1 MQFDQ
6 LKRRRELIMMLGGMA
21 ACSVA
26 CPFAVHA
33 QQGERMRHV
42 GLRERHTANDPVVKM
57 KIDGLVSA
65 EMSRQKI
72 PGMAVAVVKNGEVVV
87 AKGYG
92 FANLEHQVPVTTHS
106 IFQSGSVGKQ
116 FTAAAIVHLEEH
128 GKLRLDDNIARY
140 LPPTKARW
148 GSITVRQLLTHTS
161 GIPEYEDEVDIVS

>member
-21 ACSVA
+21 ASSVA

-33 QQGERMRHV
+33 QQGERRHV
-42 GLRERHTANDPVVKM
+42 GLREGPTANDLVVKM
-57 KIDGLVSA
+57 KIDRFVSG

-72 PGMAVAVVKNGEVVV
+72 PGMAVAVVKNGEAVV

-116 FTAAAIVHLEEH
+116 FTAAALVHLESTMGIDH
-128 GKLRLDDNIARY
+128 GASATNAHVGNTR
-140 LPPTKARW
+140 
-148 GSITVRQLLTHTS
+148 V
-161 GIPEYEDEVDIVS
+161 